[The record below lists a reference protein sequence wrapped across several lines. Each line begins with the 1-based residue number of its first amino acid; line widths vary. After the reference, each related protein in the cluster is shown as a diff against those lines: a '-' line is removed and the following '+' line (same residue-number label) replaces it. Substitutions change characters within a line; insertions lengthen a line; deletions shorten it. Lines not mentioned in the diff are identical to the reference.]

1 MTSSRDS
8 INDVWGPRAPYY
20 QAWSERV
27 DERTVEPVEVW
38 VQSACLLCSNG
49 CGLEIG
55 VRDGRIVGVRGRA
68 DDHVNR
74 GRLGPKGLHGWEANN
89 SADRLTTPLI
99 RKGGQLERA
108 TWDEAMNL
116 IVERSET
123 IISKHSASAIGFYTS
138 GQLFLEEY
146 YTLGVIGK
154 AGLGTPHMDG
164 NTRLCT
170 ATAAAALKETFGCD
184 GQPGC
189 YFDIDETDCIV
200 MVGHNMAATDTV
212 LWMRV

>member
-99 RKGGQLERA
+99 RKGGKLQPA
-108 TWDEAMNL
+108 SWDEAMDA
-116 IVERSET
+116 IVRRSNELLRSHT
-123 IISKHSASAIGFYTS
+123 SSSIVFYTS

-146 YTLGVIGK
+146 YTLALVGK

-170 ATAAAALKETFGCD
+170 ATASAALRESFGAD
-184 GQPGC
+184 GQPGTLS
-189 YFDIDETDCIV
+189 DIDRTDALFI
-200 MVGHNMAATDTV
+200 VGHNPAAQQTV
-212 LWMRV
+212 MWM